1 MKFGK
6 EYFEEYALL
15 SLEKCYDTAFSHTNF
30 KKDESPDWQSEELE
44 TGIEVSRA
52 LSKEEGE
59 RQFIVNEYF
68 GRGLGGELI
77 RKAVQKRFSKHGDLI
92 KVIDNTAYVTNEVN
106 SFSEKYG
113 AIEDR
118 IIEKTKK
125 LNDNYRLFKNN
136 YLYVFANTGLLAEWD
151 IEFIFN
157 RIKDKLDSYSKQF
170 DKVFIYSYDKIWV
183 YSNAEIQLYVIPKET
198 VTKLY
203 EETKQ
208 FCD

>member
-6 EYFEEYALL
+6 DYFEEYALL

-183 YSNAEIQLYVIPKET
+183 YSNAGIQSYAITKEIAAELYK
-198 VTKLY
+198 
-203 EETKQ
+203 ETKQ
-208 FCD
+208 FWD